1 MTPRSTVI
9 LSTLAGFIAG
19 AALVAG
25 LAFQPDRQ
33 PDRGPPD
40 RGQADRDG
48 PPEDRPRPPR
58 DGQPGGKGR
67 PMAIDPARLTKR
79 LEEFAKRLDN
89 ERELVGKVLAGLKEG
104 KTVAELEPQVR
115 EALMLANGRPFN
127 QPEGGGDRPPRQ
139 PQEER
144 QELAKAIR
152 EADPALADRMEEFQK
167 KRPLG
172 GRILQN
178 VAPRPGE
185 VLRAK
190 AENPELFDI
199 YKTQIACGL
208 DVADRA
214 FELGDLL
221 RTGQPEAIKAKRAEL
236 REAVGR
242 SIDIRARIQERDLEA
257 LVKRVDDLRARV
269 QAAADDREKNIDAFV
284 NMVTRVLDELKRRGA
299 KPGEPPPP
307 GENPPEGRRPKD
319 GPRPANPPNNPP
331 PGERPR

>member
-9 LSTLAGFIAG
+9 LSILAGFIAG

-33 PDRGPPD
+33 PDRGQPERGEAD
-40 RGQADRDG
+40 RPDRDG
-48 PPEDRPRPPR
+48 PPEDRPRSPR
-58 DGQPGGKGR
+58 DGQPGGKTR
-67 PMAIDPARLTKR
+67 PMAIDPARLTRR

-127 QPEGGGDRPPRQ
+127 PPEGGDRPPRQ

-144 QELAKAIR
+144 QELAKVIR

-167 KRPLG
+167 KRALG

-178 VAPRPGE
+178 VAPRPAE

-221 RTGQPEAIKAKRAEL
+221 RAGQPEAIQAKRAEL

-242 SIDIRARIQERDLEA
+242 SIDTRARIQERDLEA

-269 QAAADDREKNIDAFV
+269 RAAADEREKNIDAFV
-284 NMVTRVLDELKRRGA
+284 SMVNRVLDELKRRGA
-299 KPGEPPPP
+299 RPGDNPPP
-307 GENPPEGRRPKD
+307 GEGPDGRRPKD
-319 GPRPANPPNNPP
+319 GPRPNGPP
-331 PGERPR
+331 PTERPR